1 MIVYL
6 SSVYTVGHV
15 FTKQFLLTLAVGVAF
30 GFSFALMLLNV
41 TSLNRKEMFLGP
53 PPARYSMDAHDHE
66 VSWAN
71 TTKTSVVNPDPVES
85 GISSWI
91 RNYLFRIRIQAKIKK
106 TDK

>member
-6 SSVYTVGHV
+6 SSVYTAGHV

-53 PPARYSMDAHDHE
+53 PPAR
-66 VSWAN
+66 
-71 TTKTSVVNPDPVES
+71 
-85 GISSWI
+85 
-91 RNYLFRIRIQAKIKK
+91 
-106 TDK
+106 